1 MDIKYYFRI
10 LWGNKWIIVT
20 TLVVTLIVVIIGTLL
35 ITPIYSASATLR
47 VATASTGS
55 LTSADYAYAERL
67 MNTYTKIASSGPV
80 LAELASQLNLQTI
93 PDVKVSTISSTEL
106 IQILVKSPDPAI
118 AQAAANSLAE
128 ILIEQSQKLY
138 SGGVKSTT
146 EILAEQLSMAETDL
160 NQSRADY
167 EELVAKSPED
177 NEAIAKA
184 SLIAD
189 LKEKTYETLL
199 DQYEAARVKE
209 AIRANTI
216 TLIDP
221 AVFPLKPSQPQFLLN
236 ITLGVI
242 IGLVVGIGLVFLIEN
257 LNPRLYTLDQIESV
271 TELDIIE
278 KIPSIKTKGFAG
290 LKKKK
295 VPLNRPAFKSSF
307 QKLQTKIAQINTSE
321 HPLKSILFTS
331 AVPGEGKS
339 TIIANLAIAIGRVGQ
354 NVILVDCDMRLPTQH
369 KIFNLPNT
377 QGLSTLLTHHTR
389 LMDVIKKNRNPNTWI
404 LTSGPAVPNTME
416 LLGSPQMKSILE
428 QLTLNFDYVLLDTPA
443 LLPVGDA
450 LALATIVDGIILVTR
465 QLYCKEDDLRET
477 HKQLAD
483 LNSRIIGV
491 VVNDVKHSR
500 SYNYTKYKY
509 S

>member
-1 MDIKYYFRI
+1 MDLKYYFTI

-20 TLVVTLIVVIIGTLL
+20 TLVVTLIVVTFGTLL
-35 ITPIYSASATLR
+35 ITPIYSATATLR

-67 MNTYTKIASSGPV
+67 MNTYTKIATSSPV
-80 LAELASQLNLQTI
+80 LQELASKLNLQII
-93 PDVKVSTISSTEL
+93 PEVKVSTVSSTEL
-106 IQILVKSPDPAI
+106 IQILVKSPDPVI
-118 AQAAANSLAE
+118 AQNGANTLAE

-146 EILAEQLSMAETDL
+146 EILAEQLNLAETDL
-160 NQSRADY
+160 NAARADY
-167 EELVAKSPED
+167 EQLVAQSPGD
-177 NEAIAKA
+177 TEAIARA
-184 SLIAD
+184 SMIAD

-221 AVFPLKPSQPQFLLN
+221 AVLPLKPSQPQFLMN
-236 ITLGVI
+236 ITLGLI
-242 IGLVVGIGLVFLIEN
+242 IGLVVGVGLVFLIEN
-257 LNPRLYTLDQIESV
+257 LNPRLYTLDQIEAV

-278 KIPSIKTKGFAG
+278 KIPSIKTKGFSG
-290 LKKKK
+290 LFKKK
-295 VPLNRPAFKSSF
+295 VPLNKPAFKSSF
-307 QKLQTKIAQINTSE
+307 QKLQTKIAQINSGD
-321 HPLKSILFTS
+321 HPMKSILFTS

-339 TIIANLAIAIGRVGQ
+339 TIVANLAIAIGRAGQ
-354 NVILVDCDMRLPTQH
+354 NVIIVDADMRLPTQH

-377 QGLSTLLTHHTR
+377 QGLSTLLTHQAR

-404 LTSGPAVPNTME
+404 LTSGPVVPNAME
-416 LLGSPQMKSILE
+416 LLGSAQMKVVLE
-428 QLTLNFDYVLLDTPA
+428 QLTQNFDYVLIDSPA
-443 LLPVGDA
+443 SLPVGDA
-450 LALATIVDGIILVTR
+450 MALATIVDGIILITR
-465 QLYCKEDDLRET
+465 QFYCKEDDLRET
-477 HKQLAD
+477 HKQLSD
-483 LNSRIIGV
+483 LNTRIIGV